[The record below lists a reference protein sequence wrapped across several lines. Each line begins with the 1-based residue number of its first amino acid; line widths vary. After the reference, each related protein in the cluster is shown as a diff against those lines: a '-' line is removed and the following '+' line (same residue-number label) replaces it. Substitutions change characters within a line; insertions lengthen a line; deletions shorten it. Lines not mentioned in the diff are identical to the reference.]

1 MTSLKRVAFTLFI
14 FLFIST
20 LVLSAADKP
29 KNIIYLIGDGMGV
42 TQVSATL
49 FEKSPLNFE
58 RFKVM
63 GLHRTSSL
71 DDEVTDSA
79 AAGTA
84 LATGQK
90 TNNGMLGMAPDGRN
104 FKNLM
109 EYAREKGKATG
120 LVVTVILPH
129 ATPAA
134 FSAHTE
140 SRKNYNDI
148 ALQQATAGFDVL
160 IGGGLTN
167 FYPQSFPKSRRKDDI
182 HVIDILR
189 SQMPVVFKFKHLE
202 KVKGPKFTAI
212 LDKGHLPLASKRNYT
227 LGQLTE
233 KALEALSQKEEGFV
247 LMVEGS
253 QIDICGHRNDSDGI
267 IGETLDF
274 DGAIG
279 VALDFAERDGNT
291 LVIVTADHETSG
303 IALHKKSFK
312 NGKVK
317 TPNFATDDHTA
328 AMVPI
333 FTYGPSAENFGGI
346 HGIDEVGQKLID
358 LVK

>member
-1 MTSLKRVAFTLFI
+1 MTSFKRVAFALFI
-14 FLFIST
+14 FLFAVT
-20 LVLSAADKP
+20 FVLGAAEKP

-42 TQVSATL
+42 TQVSAAL
-49 FEKSPLNFE
+49 FEKAPLNFE
-58 RFKVM
+58 RFKIM

-71 DDEVTDSA
+71 DALVTDSA

-84 LATGQK
+84 LATGEK
-90 TNNGMLGMAPDGRN
+90 TNNGMLGMTPDGRSL
-104 FKNLM
+104 KNLM

-134 FSAHTE
+134 FSSHTE
-140 SRKNYNDI
+140 SRKNYNEI

-167 FYPQSFPKSRRKDDI
+167 FYPQSFPNSRRKDDI
-182 HVIDILR
+182 HVLDILR

-202 KVKGPKFTAI
+202 LIKGPKFAAI
-212 LDKGHLPLASKRNYT
+212 LENGYLPLASKRSYT

-274 DGAIG
+274 DTAIG
-279 VALDFAERDGNT
+279 AALDFAERDGNT

-303 IALHKKSFK
+303 IALHNKAFK

-317 TPNFATDDHTA
+317 TPSFATDDHTG

-333 FTYGPSAENFGGI
+333 FTYGPSAESFGGI
-346 HGIDEVGQKLID
+346 HTIDAVGQKLID